1 MCFVISVRV
10 LCVCVVPWNFI
21 QIVKQLSA
29 LAALCAVTVCWDGVR
44 HDVQV
49 NIRWPLT
56 GFAHPRLTSMN
67 LEHSHAVNKEA
78 IIVAAKMK
86 APLDYAMKRDAQLLT
101 SDC

>member
-1 MCFVISVRV
+1 MRV
-10 LCVCVVPWNFI
+10 C
-21 QIVKQLSA
+21 
-29 LAALCAVTVCWDGVR
+29 CAVELYRNWETIICPCRPLCGDGVLDGVR